1 MLLNHTSGID
11 GELLPDK
18 GHDEETIEK
27 GITRFAELG
36 QLFAP
41 GTEFSYCNAGTVIAG
56 YLAQQLRRN
65 SWYSLIKERIFAPL
79 KMNHAAALP
88 EDAILH
94 RAAVGITSVAGLL
107 RSRIER
113 HSHIYR

>member
-1 MLLNHTSGID
+1 MSYARYLPDLRLGEHTAQKQITVRMLLNHTSGID

-41 GTEFSYCNAGTVIAG
+41 GTEFSYCNA
-56 YLAQQLRRN
+56 
-65 SWYSLIKERIFAPL
+65 
-79 KMNHAAALP
+79 AL
-88 EDAILH
+88 
-94 RAAVGITSVAGLL
+94 
-107 RSRIER
+107 
-113 HSHIYR
+113 